1 VAHFGPVCGP
11 GVSGL
16 AGAAFAVRICEG
28 GNSFFAAAAG
38 PVGGPPLV
46 VVRFEAVAGFDDAL
60 DFADRVDLDAA
71 LDLEED
77 AVDEGAPPASDS
89 EVPPSPPAGD
99 VPGGVAGVL
108 DCPVLGG
115 RLLGCRVLGCRAL
128 EGSVAGACTFAVTVT
143 TSASVPLPQPV
154 SNTAVSAISA
164 AHRMARPLVVR
175 LLTVAL
181 RAEPGTITDPS

>member
-1 VAHFGPVCGP
+1 MAHFGPDSGP

-16 AGAAFAVRICEG
+16 AGAAFAVGICEG
-28 GNSFFAAAAG
+28 GRSFVAAVVG

-46 VVRFEAVAGFDDAL
+46 VVRFGAVAGFDDAL
-60 DFADRVDLDAA
+60 DFADRVDLAAA
-71 LDLEED
+71 LDPEED
-77 AVDEGAPPASDS
+77 AVDEGGPPATDP

-108 DCPVLGG
+108 DCPVLG
-115 RLLGCRVLGCRAL
+115 RIPGCRAL
-128 EGSVAGACTFAVTVT
+128 EGSVAGACTLAVTVT

-154 SNTAVSAISA
+154 SNTAVSPISA
-164 AHRMARPLVVR
+164 AHRMARPLVGR